1 MGFNIDLTNKEIR
14 SFCEKETCAICPL
27 YKMKDFCPITNPSR
41 FYTALSSG
49 RSLKNDNREES

>member
-1 MGFNIDLTNKEIR
+1 MGFNIELTNKEIR
-14 SFCEKETCAICPL
+14 SFCKKNSCGICPL
-27 YKMKDFCPITNPSR
+27 YNMKGFCPITNPSR